1 MNIEYIFEILFN
13 FLIFSGCE
21 SLIRKMLVLEP
32 QKRYTIEQIKKH
44 SWMVEEAP
52 RLLPSTGG
60 GDGKSEPNEQILL
73 LMQNLGIDSG
83 NTREVSIREML
94 IK

>member
-1 MNIEYIFEILFN
+1 
-13 FLIFSGCE
+13 
-21 SLIRKMLVLEP
+21 
-32 QKRYTIEQIKKH
+32 
-44 SWMVEEAP
+44 MVEEAP

-83 NTREVSIREML
+83 NTREVCSIALLTVSIIAFSL
-94 IK
+94 IETLIINISHFSPFVANITITTEQFTIYS

>member
-1 MNIEYIFEILFN
+1 
-13 FLIFSGCE
+13 
-21 SLIRKMLVLEP
+21 MLVLEP
-32 QKRYTIEQIKKH
+32 QKRYTIEQIKRH

-60 GDGKSEPNEQILL
+60 DGKSEPNEQILQ

-83 NTREVSIREML
+83 NTREVIFHFLFL
-94 IK
+94 IYIIIYVHLLIVRYSSL